1 MQIKDR
7 EALAPAAGRSAPGAG
22 GGQCDPS
29 PKETFR
35 MTIKAIIFDVDGT
48 LADTE
53 EGHRIAFNEAFA
65 QSGLGWHWDGPLY
78 ERLLAVTGGKERIRY
93 YLRDFRPGFVMPADS
108 DGFVSRLY
116 ALKTRLYVAMVRSG
130 RIPLRPGIRTL
141 IEDAHGAGI
150 ALAIATTTAPDNVA
164 ALLEVGLGPRWA
176 DLFGAVGCGDM
187 VPHKKPAPDVYLWV
201 LQQLGVTAAE
211 CIALEDSDNGLRASL
226 AAGIRTYI
234 TVNDYTRGHRFDGAA
249 AVFEDLSDL
258 PAFYRIAGLALPRVA
273 AA

>member
-1 MQIKDR
+1 
-7 EALAPAAGRSAPGAG
+7 
-22 GGQCDPS
+22 
-29 PKETFR
+29 

-48 LADTE
+48 LAETE
-53 EGHRIAFNEAFA
+53 DMHRMAYNKAFA
-65 QSGLGWHWDGPLY
+65 QSGLGWHWDAPLY
-78 ERLLAVTGGKERIRY
+78 DQLLAVTGSKERIRY
-93 YLRDFRPGFVMPADS
+93 YLHDFLPGFAKPADF
-108 DGFVSRLY
+108 DGFVRQLY
-116 ALKTRLYVAMVRSG
+116 ALKTQHYVAMVRSG
-130 RIPLRPGIRTL
+130 QILLRPGIKTL
-141 IEDAHGAGI
+141 IEEAHGAGI
-150 ALAIATTTAPDNVA
+150 ALAIATTTAADNVA

-201 LQQLGVTAAE
+201 LQQLGVRAAE

-234 TVNDYTRGHRFDGAA
+234 TVSAHTRAHRFEGAA

-258 PAFYRIAGLALPRVA
+258 PAFCSVAGLLLPKGA